1 MAITRKGRR
10 PLYQSPQ
17 GFRKPSCP
25 GGQVLRESYHS
36 KSGKLVRA
44 RCIRKT
50 GLMRGKSSEK
60 TVRLLKN
67 ASMRAQYALRMSK
80 KAGLPIPSK
89 CSKGMILR
97 RGYTRRSYNRKNRTH
112 VRHALVSPGC
122 IKTRGKS
129 GEKQRVIVLDP
140 EDHYLSEFGYHDVE
154 TKTVP
159 ERHAS
164 LHKLINHFIK
174 KKGEMATYNYV
185 IRALNARYVLSRNTN
200 PKVARIFKQDQRVI
214 SKEYKQKK
222 MKKTM

>member
-1 MAITRKGRR
+1 MAITRKGRS
-10 PLYQSPQ
+10 PLYQSPL

-25 GGQVLRESYHS
+25 GGHVLRESYHS
-36 KSGKLVRA
+36 KSGKLVKA

-50 GLMRGKSSEK
+50 GIIRGKSSEK
-60 TVRLLKN
+60 AERLLKK
-67 ASMRAQYALRMSK
+67 ASMRAQHALRLSK
-80 KAGLPIPSK
+80 KAGLPTPSR
-89 CSKGMILR
+89 CYKGMTLR
-97 RGYTRRSYNRKNRTH
+97 RGYTRRSYNRKNNTH
-112 VRHALVSPGC
+112 VRHALVNPGC

-129 GEKQRVIVLDP
+129 GAKQRVIVLDP

-154 TKTVP
+154 TKTTL
-159 ERHAS
+159 ERQAS
-164 LHKLINHFIK
+164 LHKLINHFIPT
-174 KKGEMATYNYV
+174 KGDMATYNYV